1 LKYFVPVQLVEIA
14 IPGWI
19 TAVATVVMVTRMGTK
34 DESRKQGDATRDEP
48 VARPQESPHEH
59 ARRRPSYASSVVQQ
73 RRVSS
78 PMRIVHN
85 LASKLTA
92 EEEADLVERGLPERL
107 VRNGNLDYASLTSG
121 SMSDRIRNG
130 CC

>member
-1 LKYFVPVQLVEIA
+1 LVQLVEIA

-19 TAVATVVMVTRMGTK
+19 TAVATVVMVKRMGTK
-34 DESRKQGDATRDEP
+34 DQPRKQGDATRDAP
-48 VARPQESPHEH
+48 VARPPECPHEQAY
-59 ARRRPSYASSVVQQ
+59 ARRRPSDASAVVQ
-73 RRVSS
+73 RRLISS

-85 LASKLTA
+85 MAPKLTA
-92 EEEADLVERGLPERL
+92 GEEADLVERGLPERL
-107 VRNGNLDYASLTSG
+107 VRSGNLDYASLTSG